1 MLPKKNFPNFFSYIR
16 FEIFYLKRFPKL
28 PLKRARGSRSVGL
41 YKRGTKVKGY
51 KGQGVQRSRG
61 TKVKGRAAKS

>member
-1 MLPKKNFPNFFSYIR
+1 MLPKKNFPNFFSYKR

-28 PLKRARGSRSVGL
+28 PLKRARGSRSLAL

-51 KGQGVQRSRG
+51 KGQGEGIKKLSETYIAR
-61 TKVKGRAAKS
+61 